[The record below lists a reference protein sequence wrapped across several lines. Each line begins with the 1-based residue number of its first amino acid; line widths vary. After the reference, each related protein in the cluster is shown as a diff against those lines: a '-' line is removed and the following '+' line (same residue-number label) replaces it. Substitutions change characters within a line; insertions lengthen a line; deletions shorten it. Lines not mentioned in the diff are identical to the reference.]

1 MQARIVALLLVVATL
16 WSLIGVHDFDPSL
29 VADEATRIH
38 SAESADPRGTAP
50 AVVLADRVWSAQA
63 EIPAD
68 LPDGMPE
75 RLAAVRPDGAGAGLL
90 REPWLAQP
98 PPFLDGPRR
107 PPRDRLDA

>member
-16 WSLIGVHDFDPSL
+16 WSLIGVHDFDPSFG
-29 VADEATRIH
+29 AGESPRIQAGDGSTR
-38 SAESADPRGTAP
+38 SAFVRG
-50 AVVLADRVWSAQA
+50 VELDDRVWSAQA

-68 LPDGMPE
+68 LPDGLPE
-75 RLAAVRPDGAGAGLL
+75 RVAAVRPAGAGASLL